1 MPAYAGASR
10 TVGLRSGGAG
20 ANPEMHVSKARA
32 LEFHYLFDPLCGWCY
47 ASAPALAAIAT
58 AYPGAL
64 RMMPSGLFADHNAR
78 SVSSMADHAWRN
90 DMRISNLTGQ
100 RFTEAYRDKVLLNP
114 DGLFDSGPATRALV
128 ALGELSATLEPKFL
142 HQIQLTRYVEARD
155 TSLPNEVAAVA
166 IAVAQEANISL
177 SSDAFALR
185 LSEDKEL
192 AARTSARIAE
202 TRNLMGRLSS
212 GGVPQLLVSLDG
224 NAEVIHGAPLYS
236 DGGEVLRLISEAEA
250 RLAG

>member
-1 MPAYAGASR
+1 
-10 TVGLRSGGAG
+10 
-20 ANPEMHVSKARA
+20 
-32 LEFHYLFDPLCGWCY
+32 
-47 ASAPALAAIAT
+47 
-58 AYPGAL
+58 
-64 RMMPSGLFADHNAR
+64 
-78 SVSSMADHAWRN
+78 
-90 DMRISNLTGQ
+90 LTGQ

-128 ALGELSATLEPKFL
+128 ALGELSATLESKFL
-142 HQIQLTRYVEARD
+142 HQVQLARYIEARD

-192 AARTSARIAE
+192 AARTNARIVEA
-202 TRNLMGRLSS
+202 RDLMARLSS

-224 NAEVIHGAPLYS
+224 NAEVVHGAPLYS
-236 DGGEVLRLISEAEA
+236 GGDRVLRVISEART
-250 RLAG
+250 RLAATAVNSEERSH